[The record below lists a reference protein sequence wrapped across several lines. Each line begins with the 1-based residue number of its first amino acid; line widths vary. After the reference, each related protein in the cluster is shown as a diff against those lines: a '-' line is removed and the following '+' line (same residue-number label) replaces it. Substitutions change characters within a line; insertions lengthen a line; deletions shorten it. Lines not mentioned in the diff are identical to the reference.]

1 MTAPHRIVLDN
12 GLRVLLSPRP
22 GAPAVAVAVH
32 YDVGFR
38 SEPEGRGGFSH
49 LFEHLMFQ
57 GSDNHPKMAH
67 WNYVQG
73 LGGIINGSTHQDY
86 TDYFQLLPSN
96 GLEKVLAMEA
106 GRMTNLRV
114 TEENLDNQRSVVKE
128 EIRSNVLN
136 RAYGGFPWIP
146 LPALLYRTYPNA
158 HNGYG
163 DFADLDAT
171 GVSHAVDFYRA
182 HYTPAN
188 AVLTIRGDLNVP
200 RAASLVERYF
210 GPLPRRPRP
219 APAPLDEP
227 PPSATLR
234 GSHKDPHAPMPAVA
248 VGYRLP
254 DPRSELDAY
263 LAWMTLCEVLTGGTA
278 SVLHTSLVREH
289 GVAVHVSAGCGLF
302 NSLDARAPD
311 TLALVATHRPDTD
324 ADLILGLVDRELER
338 LADARTLEDR
348 TRVARSRLAT
358 RLARRNA
365 DLLASTRAL
374 GAYELLY
381 GRPGLLDELPG
392 RVTAVR
398 TESVRQAVGH
408 LRSPARAVLSLLP
421 GSTDRTAT
429 EAVTARKAGAAR

>member
-12 GLRVLLSPRP
+12 GLTVLLSPRT
-22 GAPAVAVAVH
+22 GASAVAVAVH

-57 GSDNHPKMAH
+57 GSANHPKMAH

-73 LGGIINGSTHQDY
+73 LGGMVNGSTHHDY
-86 TDYFQLLPSN
+86 TDYFQVLPSH
-96 GLEKVLAMEA
+96 GLERVLAMEA
-106 GRMTNLRV
+106 DRMTALHI
-114 TEENLDNQRSVVKE
+114 TQENLDNQRSVVKE

-146 LPALLYRTYPNA
+146 LPALLYRTYANA

-163 DFADLDAT
+163 EFSDLDAADV
-171 GVSHAVDFYRA
+171 GDAVDFYRT
-182 HYTPAN
+182 HYVPSN
-188 AVLTIRGDLNVP
+188 AVLTVSGALDVSRTL
-200 RAASLVERYF
+200 ALVERHF

-219 APAPLDEP
+219 ARTPLDEP
-227 PPSATLR
+227 PPATTLH
-234 GSHKDPHAPMPAVA
+234 GACTDAHAPMPAVA

-254 DPRSELDAY
+254 DPEAESDAY
-263 LAWMTLCEVLTGGTA
+263 LACMTLCDVLTGGSA
-278 SVLHTSLVREH
+278 SVLQTALVRQH

-311 TLALVATHRPDTD
+311 TLALVVTHHPHID
-324 ADLILGLVDRELER
+324 ADAVLGIVDRELAE
-338 LADARTLEDR
+338 LADTETLDDR
-348 TRVARSRLAT
+348 IRVARRRLAA

-374 GAYELLY
+374 GTYELLH
-381 GRPGLLDELPG
+381 GSAGLVGELPE
-392 RVTAVR
+392 RIAAVR
-398 TESVRQAVGH
+398 PDAVRHVIGR
-408 LRSPARAVLSLLP
+408 LRSPARAVLRLVP
-421 GSTDRTAT
+421 GRTGHPVADGVARR
-429 EAVTARKAGAAR
+429 EGTAR